1 MSIARSFKSA
11 LGVKFMTVSAVS
23 GLNGLMDCMM
33 KIDVT
38 NMSARAA
45 TRTSAYAIKVPFSS
59 LSRTMQF
66 IHRSGGKVVEVTNL
80 SAATALAEL
89 PPIATPVYTST
100 SSPKSKATATQP
112 EQSRSKRDNKQPR
125 R

>member
-1 MSIARSFKSA
+1 
-11 LGVKFMTVSAVS
+11 MTVSTVS

-38 NMSARAA
+38 NMSAHTA

-80 SAATALAEL
+80 SAATTLAEL

-100 SSPKSKATATQP
+100 ATLSARSTTATQVN
-112 EQSRSKRDNKQPR
+112 QSAQNQPKRGGKQTKR
-125 R
+125 

>member
-1 MSIARSFKSA
+1 
-11 LGVKFMTVSAVS
+11 MTVNAVS

-38 NMSARAA
+38 NMSARIA
-45 TRTSAYAIKVPFSS
+45 TRTSAYTITVPFSS

-100 SSPKSKATATQP
+100 SSPKSKAPAATATQP
-112 EQSRSKRDNKQPR
+112 EQSRSKRDSKQPR